1 MKQTSQNASG
11 LLEIQ
16 ILSLTE
22 NVELL
27 EAKLEE
33 TKAEL
38 KVKESRVSELEDSI
52 NSRKS
57 VKEEPESSLELQ
69 QEECREME
77 TELECLFKQKIE
89 AEVEYLA
96 IARTIQKLKVD
107 AQSELMLL
115 NEGDDQHTSESEA
128 ESKAAV
134 LKKQAEDLV
143 KACEDIEV
151 VGEVWKLQR
160 GACKVS
166 SCFVIQLVLFVLVF
180 WWFIVQISP
189 QAGEVVPT

>member
-38 KVKESRVSELEDSI
+38 KVKESRVLELEDSI

-57 VKEEPESSLELQ
+57 VKEEPDSNLELQ

-115 NEGDDQHTSESEA
+115 NEGDDQRTSESEA

-180 WWFIVQISP
+180 WWFVVQISP